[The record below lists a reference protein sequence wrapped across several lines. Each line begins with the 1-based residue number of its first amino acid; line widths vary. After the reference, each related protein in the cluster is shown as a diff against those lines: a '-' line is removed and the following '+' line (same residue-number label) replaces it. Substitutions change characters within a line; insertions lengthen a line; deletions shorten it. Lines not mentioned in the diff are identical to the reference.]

1 MIETELLKVLL
12 AYFSSMVKI
21 RRHTFWP
28 TRNTRSCL
36 SFNFDKT
43 SDQIF
48 KRDEYNGQLCKKNF
62 LEALFN
68 LKGNRLMKCVFL
80 YSTTFGGC
88 KIIIVHTISMYY
100 NLRSGF
106 LNFRR
111 KKYGGPDVC
120 FDKKKV
126 LKSEKVVQ

>member
-1 MIETELLKVLL
+1 
-12 AYFSSMVKI
+12 
-21 RRHTFWP
+21 
-28 TRNTRSCL
+28 
-36 SFNFDKT
+36 
-43 SDQIF
+43 
-48 KRDEYNGQLCKKNF
+48 
-62 LEALFN
+62 
-68 LKGNRLMKCVFL
+68 MKCVFL

-120 FDKKKV
+120 FDKKKF
-126 LKSEKVVQ
+126 